1 MSKEMIESGLPGAE
15 RETEEEA
22 DEIVVNGEF
31 VRVLQDDDVAR
42 FEVGPLPVVLE

>member
-1 MSKEMIESGLPGAE
+1 MIESGSPGAQNE
-15 RETEEEA
+15 NEEEA

-42 FEVGPLPVVLE
+42 FEVRPLPVGLE